1 MQITL
6 PPEIEIIV
14 KQKVASGNYAS
25 ETEVIRESLRLLQQR
40 DEDKLKS
47 LREDLHAA
55 YEQIRRGESTPFD
68 EDAAEQIKTAGRER
82 RRQKSVELMNG
93 ES

>member
-6 PPEIEIIV
+6 TPEIEIIV

-40 DEDKLKS
+40 DEEKFKS

-55 YEQIRRGESTPFD
+55 YEQIRRGESTTLD
-68 EDAAEQIKTAGRER
+68 VETVIAEETALFER
-82 RRQKSVELMNG
+82 RRKEKSNG
-93 ES
+93 ETR